1 MLSLGSM
8 GFGSSLLSSLASSF
22 SKSLELEELIT
33 SKSSALMVLLLS
45 DPWLLLLLL
54 LLLLFEEKA
63 VDGQGVLQD
72 DEALAVVGVPTMPN

>member
-54 LLLLFEEKA
+54 FEEKA

>member
-54 LLLLFEEKA
+54 LLLFEEKA

>member
-54 LLLLFEEKA
+54 LLFEEKA